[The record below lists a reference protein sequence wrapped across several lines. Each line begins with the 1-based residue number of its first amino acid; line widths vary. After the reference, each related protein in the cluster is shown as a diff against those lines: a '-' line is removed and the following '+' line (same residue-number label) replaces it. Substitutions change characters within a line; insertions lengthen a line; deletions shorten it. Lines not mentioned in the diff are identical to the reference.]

1 MIKGNYV
8 FIYVHFVI
16 LQKAPKLGMDY
27 IVCHPKPFY
36 KTYRMARNTRRTLI
50 ENGSLSEEN
59 SKSED
64 FKFLPSILIKV

>member
-1 MIKGNYV
+1 MMIKGNYV

-16 LQKAPKLGMDY
+16 LRKAPQLGMDY

-36 KTYRMARNTRRTLI
+36 QTYSMARNTRRTLI

-59 SKSED
+59 SKVGG
-64 FKFLPSILIKV
+64 FQILAINLN